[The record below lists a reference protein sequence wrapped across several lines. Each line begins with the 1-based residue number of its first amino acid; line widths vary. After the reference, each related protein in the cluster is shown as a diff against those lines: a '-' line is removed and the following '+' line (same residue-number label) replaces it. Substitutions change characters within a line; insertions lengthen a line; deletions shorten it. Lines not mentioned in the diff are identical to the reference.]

1 MLLIDAD
8 FTAYKCAQANEDSID
23 FGNDVIIAQSNF
35 SEVVKMFEREIKKLT
50 KDMMDDDVI
59 LYFSSVENFRK
70 KIYPD
75 YKGHRNRRK
84 PLGYKRL
91 VNWCEENFSTVCRHN
106 LEADDALGID
116 ATTPSD
122 VETILCSPDKDL
134 RQIPGV
140 YWDMK
145 GEVEE
150 ITKED
155 GDRWHLIQSLAGDPT
170 DGYPGCPGIGVKR
183 AADLLDKC
191 DFEWEAV
198 CQAYREKG
206 LSDDDALLNARLAK
220 ILQHEN
226 YDFQL
231 SQPILWSPA
240 SGHGPDNGAA
250 VQDEKDQRPAKRRK
264 QG

>member
-8 FTAYKCAQANEDSID
+8 YTAYKCAQANEDAID
-23 FGNDVIIAQSNF
+23 FGDDVIVAQSNF
-35 SEVVKMFEREIKKLT
+35 SEVIKMFEREIKKLT
-50 KDMMDDDVI
+50 TDMMDDEVI
-59 LYFSSVENFRK
+59 LYFSSPQNFRK

-91 VNWCEENFSTVCRHN
+91 VNWCEQNYSTVTRRG
-106 LEADDALGID
+106 LEADDSLGID
-116 ATTPSD
+116 ATRPHSESCI
-122 VETILCSPDKDL
+122 VCSPDKDM
-134 RQIPGV
+134 RQIPGA

-150 ITKED
+150 ITKEE

-183 AADLLDKC
+183 AADLIDKH
-191 DFEWEAV
+191 DFPWEAV

-220 ILQHEN
+220 ILQYEN
-226 YDFQL
+226 YDGRL
-231 SQPILWSPA
+231 GIPILWTPA
-240 SGHGPDNGAA
+240 PSIEPDNGAA
-250 VQDEKDQRPAKRRK
+250 VQAEEDQGSPEGSK